1 MAPRRLNQV
10 AESDRFFDCA
20 KRYFSDAT
28 RDDCEEAGGKTFKGI
43 DEETGATFSI
53 PRLGNWAV
61 RLRDEVGEERDVT
74 RRIGGGEQTR
84 L

>member
-1 MAPRRLNQV
+1 MAPRRVNQV

-28 RDDCEEAGGKTFKGI
+28 RDDCEEAGGKTFKGVG
-43 DEETGATFSI
+43 EETVGTFSI
-53 PRLGNWAV
+53 PSLW
-61 RLRDEVGEERDVT
+61 LRDEVGEGRDMT

-84 L
+84 V